1 MPGAARLLDPTA
13 HPGVISTGSP
23 TVFINKRPAARMTD
37 KHTCAL
43 PPTAGPHPPS
53 TIVTGSSTVFINGLA
68 AARQT
73 DKSGCGA
80 VITVGSL
87 NVLIGG

>member
-1 MPGAARLLDPTA
+1 MPGAARILDPTA
-13 HPGVISTGSP
+13 HPGVIASGSP
-23 TVFINKRPAARMTD
+23 DVFINKRPAARMQD

-53 TIVTGSSTVFINGLA
+53 MIVTGSSSVFINGQP
-68 AARQT
+68 AARQS

-80 VITVGSL
+80 AITVGS
-87 NVLIGG
+87 VDVQIGG